1 MIISSSSSLDEES
14 LVDLLCKV
22 LLIENN
28 DVEEDD
34 EIDENEIEINGLE
47 DLIPYISGLVST
59 QLQERR
65 SIKKLPIDDLHSHVS
80 FRISRS

>member
-1 MIISSSSSLDEES
+1 MIEDNGGDEE
-14 LVDLLCKV
+14 
-22 LLIENN
+22 N
-28 DVEEDD
+28 DG
-34 EIDENEIEINGLE
+34 NEVKIEINGLE

-80 FRISRS
+80 FRIS

>member
-14 LVDLLCKV
+14 LVDLLSKV
-22 LLIENN
+22 FLIKDNSGDEEN
-28 DVEEDD
+28 
-34 EIDENEIEINGLE
+34 DENEIEINGLE
-47 DLIPYISGLVST
+47 DLIPYISGLIST

-80 FRISRS
+80 FRIS